1 MSTLPP
7 LSAELH
13 HREVMA
19 ASAEASQPSAP
30 SPALYM
36 LSMVFVFLTAM
47 EIGLSLAFM
56 ASQRMA
62 LPYMVLA
69 HHFLSMALP
78 ALLFLI
84 GLWIVNTTY
93 NRISA
98 ARHARQVKANNTPDS
113 LSATYSIE
121 HAGFR
126 MSTPRGEWLAK
137 WISINGLS
145 RTSGGWVVGNDLG
158 SFFVPQAAFADM
170 ESEHAWV
177 RAMLDRMKGAAVTA
191 STAAQA
197 FLDRKA

>member
-19 ASAEASQPSAP
+19 ASAEAGQQSAP

-36 LSMVFVFLTAM
+36 LSMVFVFITAM

-56 ASQRMA
+56 ASQRIT

-84 GLWIVNTTY
+84 GLWTVNTTY
-93 NRISA
+93 NRIAA

-113 LSATYSIE
+113 VSATYSIE

-126 MSTPRGEWLAK
+126 LSTPRGEWLAK
-137 WISINGLS
+137 WISINQLG

-158 SFFVPQAAFADM
+158 SFFVPQAAFADTD
-170 ESEHAWV
+170 SEHAWV
-177 RAMLDRMKGAAVTA
+177 RAMLDRMKGEAVAA
-191 STAAQA
+191 STAARA
-197 FLDRKA
+197 FLEQKA